1 MRRVDLAKHEARRQQ
16 IIDAAA
22 GLFAEKGFDR
32 TTTAEICRAAGMSSG
47 NVFHYFSSKREIFY
61 ALITH
66 DENEKAEALA
76 AAQALDD
83 PWQGLLAVV
92 DLLAGPA
99 TVPLGPPLVMEAM
112 IQARRDPEL
121 AAWLERDQA
130 TEYATIEALVARAAA
145 AGQID
150 PGWSPQRVA
159 SWVIVLVGALY
170 LQAATDPQFEP
181 DAEITT
187 LCLILQRLLGGPPP
201 S

>member
-1 MRRVDLAKHEARRQQ
+1 
-16 IIDAAA
+16 
-22 GLFAEKGFDR
+22 
-32 TTTAEICRAAGMSSG
+32 
-47 NVFHYFSSKREIFY
+47 
-61 ALITH
+61 
-66 DENEKAEALA
+66 
-76 AAQALDD
+76 
-83 PWQGLLAVV
+83 
-92 DLLAGPA
+92 
-99 TVPLGPPLVMEAM
+99 M

-130 TEYATIEALVARAAA
+130 AEYATIEALVARAAA

-159 SWVIVLVGALY
+159 SWVIALVGALY

-187 LCLILQRLLGGPPP
+187 LSLILQRLLGGPPP